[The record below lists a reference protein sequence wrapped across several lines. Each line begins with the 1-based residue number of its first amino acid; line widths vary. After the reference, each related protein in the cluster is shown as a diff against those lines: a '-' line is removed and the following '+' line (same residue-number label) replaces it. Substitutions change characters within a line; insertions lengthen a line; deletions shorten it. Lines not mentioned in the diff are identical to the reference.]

1 MFPVA
6 MNAAPLLGS
15 SSAEARSWDP
25 SDPPAINTPPFK
37 RVVAECDARG
47 VERSGPLETDP
58 DAGSKIS
65 VELRTSLL
73 SYLPAISTRLSGNDA
88 AALLLRAVV
97 SILAGENLPAPAA
110 NIARVDR

>member
-37 RVVAECDARG
+37 RVVAECAARG
-47 VERSGPLETDP
+47 VDRSGPLETDP

-65 VELRTSLL
+65 VDFRTCLP
-73 SYLPAISTRLSGNDA
+73 SYPPAISTRLSGNTA
-88 AALLLRAVV
+88 AAGLLRAVV
-97 SILAGENLPAPAA
+97 RTLA
-110 NIARVDR
+110 